1 MSPTS
6 APFPAGG
13 DAGEFAVTASA
24 ADCPWTAAAAAPW
37 ITIQGASGG
46 TGSGRVRI
54 NVAANPDTSPRTG
67 TLIVAGSNVTITQAA
82 AAAPPPTPPPPP
94 PPTCTYAIS
103 PNPVSVSFA
112 GDDRI
117 DLHVV
122 TGNGCAWTAT
132 SQASWI
138 TITDAGSGSG
148 DSQVRIAVAL
158 TLAVNGR
165 VGTLSIAGQTVT
177 VNQSGI
183 LNQQVTISGTVSGLS
198 GSCPNRSFILSG
210 SNIVTSRDTEYPGQD
225 NCGDLRDGVS
235 ARVRGIGQADGS
247 IRATR
252 IDQIGDG
259 ALALPEE
266 EE

>member
-1 MSPTS
+1 M
-6 APFPAGG
+6 
-13 DAGEFAVTASA
+13 
-24 ADCPWTAAAAAPW
+24 
-37 ITIQGASGG
+37 
-46 TGSGRVRI
+46 
-54 NVAANPDTSPRTG
+54 AANPDTSPRTG

-82 AAAPPPTPPPPP
+82 AAAPPPTAPPP
-94 PPTCTYAIS
+94 CTYAIS

-112 GDDRI
+112 GEERI
-117 DLHVV
+117 DLQVV

-138 TITDAGSGSG
+138 TLTGASSGSG

-198 GSCPNRSFILSG
+198 GSCPNRSFLLAG
-210 SNIVTSRDTEYPGQD
+210 TTIVANGDTEYPGQD

-252 IDQIGDG
+252 IDHIGDG